1 MNAPSKA
8 YQEAKQ
14 FARFMLENQS
24 HPQPE
29 MIRQKAEQAAQFAQ
43 QSTPGE
49 TVDVELLIREL
60 ESDFS
65 QFIAI
70 GRVLEDATDHIPW
83 LPNKRAQIEW
93 KFWDRYYRL
102 LFERSGLP
110 VPIVNNLDTVTDQV
124 LERLEDPRRAGS
136 WDRRGLVV
144 GSVQSGKTGNYTGL
158 ICKAIDAGYKIVII
172 LAGMHNSLR
181 SQTQLRTDQG
191 VIGFDTSKNP
201 FYNQG
206 NERVGV
212 GLLAGDLLRISSLT
226 NSAEKGDFSKKI
238 GRSALTPLGGDPF
251 ILIVKKNK
259 SVLKNLLEWALRNGV
274 PSQNGVA
281 LQAGDEK
288 KIIRDVPLLLIDD
301 EADIA
306 SINTKAVPAGEKPA
320 DYQPTAIN
328 EKIRQLLQ
336 AFDQSAY
343 VGYTATP
350 FANIFIDPE
359 NPDDIF
365 PRSFILN
372 LEQPGNY
379 VGPARVF
386 GLDDDPDAG
395 IEGREPLPLVREVND
410 HEEYFPAKFGT
421 GHDPGGLP
429 PSMRE
434 AIRAFILVCAARRA
448 RGQETRHNSMLIHVA
463 RFVNVQRIVRD
474 LVGAELKMLQRRI
487 EYGDGSGP
495 SLRVELREL
504 WEREFEPKTAIINEV
519 IVQEMKQAPLQSLT
533 WDEIEPHLHAAAA
546 KIDVKEING
555 EAQDVLDYFEYHDTG
570 RSVIAIGGDKLSRG
584 LTLEGLSV
592 SYYLRMTKMYD
603 TLMQMG
609 RWFGYR
615 DGYLDLC
622 RLYTTNEL
630 RESYRHIAL
639 ADLELRR
646 EFEAMWMAGRT
657 PKDYGL
663 RVRTHPDG
671 MLVTALNKARLGKKR
686 QLSYTGEL
694 MQTTHLDKK
703 SAIVESNRAA
713 TDEFLS
719 GLGTATLLRD
729 IQTNTKRDVRLWRDV
744 PAGKVTAWLR
754 GFIVNAKS
762 FRSDAKRLADYIE
775 KQREGGGD
783 DLAGWT
789 VTLLS
794 NANAPQEKQCTIGGQ
809 TNVGLIERDPQRDDK
824 GNEKEKDVYALRKNN
839 IISPPDQFLDFAGE
853 VVTSDFI
860 ARALAKR
867 VFQGEQAYEEREAIQ
882 ESSGR
887 PVMELVKHLSGLRQ
901 ARTDPTGART
911 VSTNNGRI
919 ARELRS
925 DARGL
930 LLIYPL
936 DPKPENGIVNLDT
949 DGPVMG
955 FAISFPVSERARP
968 IEYMV
973 NEVYLSLTEA
983 YEFEDDADDDL

>member
-1 MNAPSKA
+1 MNPPT
-8 YQEAKQ
+8 EAHKQ
-14 FARFMLENQS
+14 AKNFALLLLEKEVR
-24 HPQPE
+24 PQPE
-29 MIRQKAEQAAQFAQ
+29 LIREKVEQAAQFAAL
-43 QSTPGE
+43 STPDE
-49 TVDVELLIREL
+49 AIDVELLVREF
-60 ESDFS
+60 ESIFS
-65 QFIAI
+65 HFVAI
-70 GRVLEDATDHIPW
+70 GRALDNPDGHTPW
-83 LPNKRAQIEW
+83 LPDKRAQIEW

-102 LFERSGLP
+102 LSQRSGLP
-110 VPIVNNLDTVTDQV
+110 LPIVNNLDTVTDQV
-124 LERLEDPRRAGS
+124 LERLEEPQRVGS

-158 ICKAIDAGYKIVII
+158 ICKALDAGYKIVII

-201 FYNQG
+201 YYNQG
-206 NERVGV
+206 NERIGV
-212 GLLAGDLLRISSLT
+212 GLPAGELLRINSLT
-226 NSAEKGDFSKKI
+226 TSAEKGDFSKKI
-238 GRSALTPLGGDPF
+238 GRNALTPLGGDPF

-259 SVLKNLLEWALRNGV
+259 SVLKNLLEWVLRNGV
-274 PSQNGVA
+274 AAENGVA

-306 SINTKAVPAGEKPA
+306 SINTKAVPAGDKPA

-386 GLDDDPDAG
+386 GLDDDADAG
-395 IEGREPLPLVREVND
+395 IEGRDALPLVLEVDD
-410 HEEYFPAKFGT
+410 HEPFFPAKFGT
-421 GHDPGGLP
+421 AHDPGGLP
-429 PSMRE
+429 PSLRE

-448 RGQETRHNSMLIHVA
+448 RGQETQHNSMLIHVA
-463 RFVNVQRIVRD
+463 RFVNVQRIVRE
-474 LVGAELKMLQRRI
+474 LVDAELKMLQRRI

-495 SLRVELREL
+495 SLRDELREL
-504 WEREFEPKTAIINEV
+504 WEREFEPKTAIVNDV
-519 IVQEMKQAPLQSLT
+519 IVEEMKQAPCQPLT

-555 EAQDVLDYFEYHDTG
+555 EAQDVLDYFEYHDSG

-630 RESYRHIAL
+630 RDAYRHIAL

-646 EFEAMWMAGRT
+646 EFDAMCMAHRT
-657 PKDYGL
+657 PSDYGL

-694 MQTTHLDKK
+694 VQTTHLDKI
-703 SAIVESNRAA
+703 SAIVESNRAV

-719 GLGTATLLRD
+719 GLGAATLLRD

-744 PAGKVTAWLR
+744 PAAKVTAWLR
-754 GFIVNAKS
+754 GFTVNAKS
-762 FRSDAKRLADYIE
+762 LKADTKRLADYIE

-794 NANAPQEKQCTIGGQ
+794 NANATQEKQRVIGGQ
-809 TNVGLIERDPQRDDK
+809 TNVGLIERNPQQDDN
-824 GNEKEKDVYALRKNN
+824 GEEKEKDIYALRKNN

-853 VVTSDFI
+853 IVTPKFI

-867 VFQGEQAYEEREAIQ
+867 VFQGEQAYEEREAI
-882 ESSGR
+882 SGYAGR
-887 PVMELVKHLSGLRQ
+887 PVMELVKHLSELRQ
-901 ARTDPTGART
+901 ARADPTGAHT
-911 VSTNNGRI
+911 VSANNGRI

-936 DPKPENGIVNLDT
+936 DPKPENGIVNLNT

-973 NEVYLSLTEA
+973 NEVYLSLTEV
-983 YEFEDDADDDL
+983 YELEDDADDDI